1 LATSAGY
8 ISKRWEKMVT
18 DIFIDGASS
27 GVIQNGV
34 VRINLTTLSATER
47 DENGRATREVRHR
60 LLMTTSAATELHA
73 FLETALRR
81 MAEAGVVKRRDDS
94 SETLEEETLEPEQ
107 ESAGA

>member
-1 LATSAGY
+1 
-8 ISKRWEKMVT
+8 MVA

-27 GVIQNGV
+27 GVIQNGL

-47 DENGRATREVRHR
+47 DENGRATPEVRHR

-81 MAEAGVVKRRDDS
+81 MAEAGVVKRKGS
-94 SETLEEETLEPEQ
+94 SAPLEEETLEPEQ